1 MILKYIKND
10 FYKKDLQNSYIST
23 RRDNLLLT
31 LSFKDDLMAKITV
44 YEKPTCTTC
53 RKVAKVLTENGVD
66 FEKVNYYIEPFTET
80 QLKTLLGKMKMQPSE
95 LLRKN
100 EKAYKEL
107 DFKNKNYTEP
117 QILTMMIN
125 NPDLVQ
131 RPIIEKGKKAILA
144 RPPEKIN
151 ELF

>member
-1 MILKYIKND
+1 
-10 FYKKDLQNSYIST
+10 
-23 RRDNLLLT
+23 
-31 LSFKDDLMAKITV
+31 MAKITV

-53 RKVAKVLTENGVD
+53 RKVAKALIENGVD
-66 FEKVNYYIEPFTET
+66 FEKVNYYVQPFTRA
-80 QLKTLLGKMKMQPSE
+80 QLKTLLDKMNMLPSE

-107 DFKNKNYTEP
+107 DLKNKNYSET
-117 QILTMMIN
+117 QILAMMIK

-144 RPPEKIN
+144 RPPERIN

>member
-1 MILKYIKND
+1 
-10 FYKKDLQNSYIST
+10 
-23 RRDNLLLT
+23 
-31 LSFKDDLMAKITV
+31 MAKITV

-53 RKVAKVLTENGVD
+53 RKVVKALTENGVD
-66 FEKVNYYIEPFTET
+66 FEKVNYYVQPFTRA
-80 QLKTLLGKMKMQPSE
+80 QLKTLLDKMNMLPSE

-107 DFKNKNYTEP
+107 DFKNKNYTEA
-117 QILTMMIN
+117 QILNLMIK

-131 RPIIEKGKKAILA
+131 QPIIEKGKKAILA
-144 RPPEKIN
+144 RPPERIN